1 MFKTRHYVPILKWKK
16 GEYTALAEIDQ
27 DARSKLTP
35 LIEIPQIPYDFV
47 NEVPARTINQH
58 LEKVTQQISE
68 SWGIKSHF
76 FLDLLR
82 INPDE
87 RMENKEHPLAF
98 LANDAR
104 QKKLKMIPITELDKD
119 EEYQAQIKKINLQDE
134 NGICL
139 RIYRDDFGDAKLL
152 EDGLNRLMKF
162 LETNYENVDL
172 ILDLEY
178 IPPEY
183 EKMIMDFLPAT
194 INSIPNLNNW
204 RTFTFVA
211 TSFPEYLIDIAPNS
225 INAIRRSEWH
235 IWNYLLKSKINR
247 KPSFGD
253 YVIAYP
259 KITEIDPRV
268 MKVSANI
275 RYTTDNDWLIFRGSN
290 LKREG
295 YDQFHDLSHVVV
307 NHRNYSGEEFSS
319 GDLFIKKCAN
329 RKVTPGS
336 LTTWRRVGTNHHLTF
351 VANQITSL
359 AISDET

>member
-1 MFKTRHYVPILKWKK
+1 MFKTKHYVPVLKWKL
-16 GEYTALAEIDQ
+16 GEYMALNELQ
-27 DARSKLTP
+27 PELRNKLTP
-35 LIEIPQIPYDFV
+35 VIEIPPIQFDFTT
-47 NEVPARTINQH
+47 EEPAKKIDQH
-58 LEKVTQQISE
+58 LEKVTQQIRE
-68 SWGIKSHF
+68 SWGIKNHF

-82 INPDE
+82 IQPDE
-87 RMENKEHPLAF
+87 RMENEEHPLAF

-119 EEYQAQIKKINLQDE
+119 GEYQAQIKEINLQDK

-139 RIYRDDFGDAKLL
+139 RIYKDDFGDANL
-152 EDGLNRLMKF
+152 EDRLNGFMKF
-162 LETNYENVDL
+162 LGINYENIDL

-178 IPPEY
+178 ISSEY
-183 EKMIMDFLPAT
+183 EKMIMDFLPAN

-211 TSFPEYLIDIAPNS
+211 TSFPEYLTNIAPNS
-225 INAIRRSEWH
+225 MSTIRRSEWH
-235 IWNYLLKSKINR
+235 IWNYLLESTINR

-259 KITEIDPRV
+259 EITEIDPRII
-268 MKVSANI
+268 KASANI
-275 RYTTDNDWLIFRGSN
+275 RYTTDNDWLIFKGSN

-295 YDQFHDLSHVVV
+295 YDQFHDLSHTLV

-329 RKVTPGS
+329 REVTPGN

-359 AISDET
+359 AISDEN